1 MIESPEKQIIR
12 FFRKLMLIAF
22 FIVLADWLTGKVLNH
37 YYFLQKHGPGYL
49 TTYAID
55 STQAKILVFGS
66 SRANH
71 SYVPEIFEKELNRS
85 FYNTGRDGV
94 YILHNYAVFRA
105 VAKRY
110 NPEMIIFDIR
120 PEEMKYNPS
129 EYDMLS
135 VLMPYCK
142 NHPEIEEIV
151 DLKGPFEKV
160 KRLSAVYTYNSLI
173 FQIVMGNLERGKDRY
188 SSDKGFVPLKK
199 SMKQMPIDTADRVRF
214 TMDENKLNSL
224 IVINKVCRQNK
235 IDLVFVQS
243 PVWRI
248 TVDNAG
254 LNEFFAVNGISYI
267 DMSNLPVFMK
277 NPQYFADRY
286 HLNSEGAEIFSKT
299 LASYLKNNSFKK
311 ADFGEL
317 H

>member
-1 MIESPEKQIIR
+1 MIESPKKQIIK
-12 FFRKLMLIAF
+12 FFQRLILIASV
-22 FIVLADWLTGKVLNH
+22 IVLADWLTGKVLHH
-37 YYFLQKHGPGYL
+37 YYFLQKQGPGYL

-55 STQAKILVFGS
+55 STRAKILVFGS

-71 SYVPEIFEKELNRS
+71 SYVPEIFEKELNNS

-105 VAKRY
+105 ITKRY

-120 PEEMKYNPS
+120 PEEMKYNTR

-135 VLMPYCK
+135 VLMPYCS
-142 NHPEIEEIV
+142 NHPEIKEIA
-151 DLKGPFEKV
+151 DLKGPFEKI

-173 FQIVMGNLERGKDRY
+173 FQIIMGNLERGKERY
-188 SSDKGFVPLKK
+188 SSDKGFVPLSKT
-199 SMKQMPIDTADRVRF
+199 MKQMLLDTADNQSF

-224 IVINKVCRQNK
+224 LEINRVCQQNK
-235 IDLVFVQS
+235 ITLVFVQS

-248 TVDNAG
+248 TFDNAG
-254 LNEFFAVNGISYI
+254 LNNFFAMNGISYI
-267 DMSNLPVFMK
+267 DMSNIPVFLE

-286 HLNSEGAEIFSKT
+286 HLNSEGAEVFSKS
-299 LASYLKNNSFKK
+299 LATVLKNSSSRK
-311 ADFGEL
+311 ADLRE
-317 H
+317 